1 MYVIIIRSLT
11 VSFQVEDSKASK
23 EEPEVKI
30 PDSVYRELETIY
42 GWIDS
47 LDKASLARNL
57 KKNNQNPNGTA
68 DSLRKRLKGFLRRK
82 KLASINIV
90 CADVKTL
97 FPYYVVLDFEATCN
111 EVNPP
116 DFP

>member
-1 MYVIIIRSLT
+1 MCSLI

-30 PDSVYRELETIY
+30 PDTVYRELETIY
-42 GWIDS
+42 EWIES
-47 LDKASLARNL
+47 LDKASLSRHL
-57 KKNNQNPNGTA
+57 KKNNQNPNGTV
-68 DSLRKRLKGFLRRK
+68 DILRKRLKGFLRRK
-82 KLASINIV
+82 KLASVNIF
-90 CADVKTL
+90 CGDVKTL